1 MIEIDSALIFYQ
13 LTRIL
18 IALAAQKS
26 DRSRHEFS
34 FERGQKLIRG
44 LLRSH
49 FDRFLQPSAQA
60 VGLIFR
66 PPIEMV
72 AVMGLAS
79 SLSSPLLNSTINL
92 A

>member
-1 MIEIDSALIFYQ
+1 MIEIDSVLIFYQ
-13 LTRIL
+13 LTPIS

-49 FDRFLQPSAQA
+49 FDLFLQLSLQA
-60 VGLIFR
+60 VDIL
-66 PPIEMV
+66 P
-72 AVMGLAS
+72 AN
-79 SLSSPLLNSTINL
+79 PLLRW
-92 A
+92 

>member
-1 MIEIDSALIFYQ
+1 MIEIDSVLIFYQ
-13 LTRIL
+13 LTPIS

-49 FDRFLQPSAQA
+49 FDLFLQPSLQA
-60 VGLIFR
+60 VDLTFQ

-72 AVMGLAS
+72 TTMGLAP
-79 SLSSPLLNSTINL
+79 SLPSPFLNSTINL